1 MSIASYFVPHIS
13 HHSLLPEQCIA
24 TWTMAYTSFSYEGL
38 QWELPNSQPHSA
50 YTIQAMMNSAA
61 LWVPGQMLPA
71 ALLLVL
77 VAVVLS
83 TISRFLTRFR
93 HLVEYPGPW
102 IAAYTRLWICRVI
115 ASGNSAQLL
124 VDVNQE

>member
-1 MSIASYFVPHIS
+1 
-13 HHSLLPEQCIA
+13 
-24 TWTMAYTSFSYEGL
+24 MAFTSFSYEGL
-38 QWELPNSQPHSA
+38 QRNLPNPQPHYA
-50 YTIQAMMNSAA
+50 YTTQAMLNSAA
-61 LWVPGQMLPA
+61 LWVPGQIFPI

-83 TISRFLTRFR
+83 TTSRFMTRFR
-93 HLVEYPGPW
+93 HLAEYPGPW